1 MRDDLDPTATSG
13 FSQAELR
20 ALSAF
25 VDNELTEAE
34 RQALGA
40 RLAVDQRAAKLLGRY
55 RAQRAAL
62 RVLFADS
69 AAQATTSCIVLR
81 TRMNWRRRTA
91 FAISALAAG
100 AALAGLAGI
109 ISSPVA
115 PPSPPMTFAEQADL
129 AYVVYAP
136 ERRHPVEVTAA
147 REGALVDWLSK
158 RLNRP
163 LSVPS
168 LRAYGYVLLGGRL
181 LPGAA
186 GPAAQFMYED
196 AAGARL
202 ALYVSPASQRET
214 AIRVLRAGDRRT
226 FSWANGHMSYAL
238 SGRMAESQL
247 RKIAVDVCSEL
258 GGHPERWR

>member
-1 MRDDLDPTATSG
+1 MA
-13 FSQAELR
+13 ALR
-20 ALSAF
+20 AFSAF
-25 VDNELTEAE
+25 VDDELTEAE
-34 RQALGA
+34 RLTLGA
-40 RLAVDQRAAKLLGRY
+40 RLTVDRRAANLVARY

-62 RVLFADS
+62 RVLFADPG
-69 AAQATTSCIVLR
+69 AQASVSCVVLH
-81 TRMNWRRRTA
+81 TRVNRWHRTA

-100 AALAGLAGI
+100 ATLAGLAGV

-115 PPSPPMTFAEQADL
+115 PPSAQTAFAEQADV

-168 LRAYGYVLLGGRL
+168 LRDYGYALLGGRL
-181 LPGAA
+181 LPGAD
-186 GPAAQFMYED
+186 GPAAQFMYENG
-196 AAGARL
+196 AGARL
-202 ALYVSPASQRET
+202 TLYVSPASQRET
-214 AIRVLRAGDRRT
+214 AIRVLREGDRRT
-226 FSWANGHMSYAL
+226 FSWANDQIGYAL
-238 SGRMAESQL
+238 SGQMAEGQL

-258 GGHPERWR
+258 GGHPEPWR

>member
-1 MRDDLDPTATSG
+1 MRDELDPTAKSG
-13 FSQAELR
+13 FREAELH

-34 RQALGA
+34 HQALGA
-40 RLAVDQRAAKLLGRY
+40 RLAADQRAANLVARY
-55 RAQRAAL
+55 RAQRSAL
-62 RVLFADS
+62 RVLFADP
-69 AAQATTSCIVLR
+69 AAHARRSYIVLQPR
-81 TRMNWRRRTA
+81 LNWRHRTA
-91 FAISALAAG
+91 FTISVLAAG
-100 AALAGLAGI
+100 VALAGLAGV

-115 PPSPPMTFAEQADL
+115 PPPAQMTIAEQADL

-136 ERRHPVEVTAA
+136 ERHHPVEVTAA

-158 RLNRP
+158 RMNRP

-168 LRAYGYVLLGGRL
+168 LQEYGYALLGGRL

-196 AAGARL
+196 GAGARL

-214 AIRVLRAGDRRT
+214 AIRVLREGDRRT
-226 FSWANGHMSYAL
+226 FSWANDHMGYAL
-238 SGRMAESQL
+238 SGRMAEGQL

-258 GGHPERWR
+258 GGHPEQWR